1 MHAVAVRSGILSCKK
16 TKSFLRTKGTIV
28 TLNLISVAN
37 TVLVPFD
44 EIYIGFFGKNEFADR
59 LAGSVG
65 WRSF

>member
-1 MHAVAVRSGILSCKK
+1 MHALAVRSGIRSCKK
-16 TKSFLRTKGTIV
+16 TRSFLRTKGTMV

-37 TVLVPFD
+37 TVLVPLD
-44 EIYIGFFGKNEFADR
+44 EVYVGFFGKNELADR

>member
-1 MHAVAVRSGILSCKK
+1 MKD
-16 TKSFLRTKGTIV
+16 TMV

-37 TVLVPFD
+37 TVLVPHD
-44 EIYIGFFGKNEFADR
+44 EVYIGFFGKNELADR